1 MSEKVNNPAHY
12 TQQPVECI
20 EFTQHMTFC
29 LGNAFKYV
37 WRYADKNG
45 VEDLKKAQWYL
56 RRQLAVWPDFA
67 GVEEAVWWELDS
79 GLSACEFGIHQYSV
93 LYMIWVAAA
102 GDDTARPVEHTARS
116 VLEDALNQLAKL
128 IEEAV

>member
-1 MSEKVNNPAHY
+1 MSDNVNKPAHY

-20 EFTQHMTFC
+20 EFTQHMNFC
-29 LGNAFKYV
+29 MGNAFKYI

-93 LYMIWVAAA
+93 LYMILVAAA
-102 GDDTARPVEHTARS
+102 GDDTARPVEDTARS

>member
-20 EFTQHMTFC
+20 EFTQHMNFC
-29 LGNAFKYV
+29 MGNAFKYI

-56 RRQLAVWPDFA
+56 QRQLAVWPDFVD
-67 GVEEAVWWELDS
+67 VEEAVWWELDS
-79 GLSACEFGIHQYSV
+79 GLSTCEFGIHQYSV
-93 LYMIWVAAA
+93 LYMILVAAA
-102 GDDTARPVEHTARS
+102 GDDTARPVEDTARS
-116 VLEDALNQLAKL
+116 VLEDALNRLAEL